1 MYCTLIKK
9 VNISK
14 SEKLFK
20 IGTNKETNYIAIGG
34 SNGFIQIVDLDVSAD
49 TKKEKGSQISFNQS
63 LKYHSD
69 DISLLTWNDNYNK
82 LTTCDK
88 SGVIVVWKFVDNKWE
103 TEMINNRE
111 QSIVTDIKWN
121 RQGQYLCFIYED
133 GHAIVGTVDGNRS
146 WGNDIRNSLYLIEWS
161 PDGTILLLA
170 SRNQDITIL
179 TSSGQQLGVIEI
191 DEKLKNIDI
200 ASICWWSKYIDENK
214 IITLQKHLM
223 LAFVN
228 GDILLYDDENDMNP
242 FYIKTNLKQIT
253 KAEWNINGDALLFV
267 ALLMKEILKV
277 VYLYI
282 IQKENF

>member
-20 IGTNKETNYIAIGG
+20 IATNKETNYIAIGG

-121 RQGQYLCFIYED
+121 RQ
-133 GHAIVGTVDGNRS
+133 
-146 WGNDIRNSLYLIEWS
+146 
-161 PDGTILLLA
+161 
-170 SRNQDITIL
+170 
-179 TSSGQQLGVIEI
+179 
-191 DEKLKNIDI
+191 K
-200 ASICWWSKYIDENK
+200 
-214 IITLQKHLM
+214 
-223 LAFVN
+223 
-228 GDILLYDDENDMNP
+228 
-242 FYIKTNLKQIT
+242 
-253 KAEWNINGDALLFV
+253 
-267 ALLMKEILKV
+267 
-277 VYLYI
+277 
-282 IQKENF
+282 

>member
-1 MYCTLIKK
+1 MFCALIKK

-14 SEKLFK
+14 HEQMFK

-34 SNGFIQIVDLDVSAD
+34 SNGFLQIVDLDVSSD
-49 TKKEKGSQISFNQS
+49 TKNQKGVSFSQT

-88 SGVIVVWKFVDNKWE
+88 SGVIVVWKFTDNKWE

-111 QSIVTDIKWN
+111 QSTVTDIKWN

-170 SRNQDITIL
+170 SRNENITIL
-179 TSSGQQLGVIEI
+179 ASSGQQLGEVGFSPLFYHPAIP
-191 DEKLKNIDI
+191 EKSPIYKGFPQSGL
-200 ASICWWSKYIDENK
+200 S
-214 IITLQKHLM
+214 
-223 LAFVN
+223 
-228 GDILLYDDENDMNP
+228 
-242 FYIKTNLKQIT
+242 
-253 KAEWNINGDALLFV
+253 
-267 ALLMKEILKV
+267 
-277 VYLYI
+277 
-282 IQKENF
+282 